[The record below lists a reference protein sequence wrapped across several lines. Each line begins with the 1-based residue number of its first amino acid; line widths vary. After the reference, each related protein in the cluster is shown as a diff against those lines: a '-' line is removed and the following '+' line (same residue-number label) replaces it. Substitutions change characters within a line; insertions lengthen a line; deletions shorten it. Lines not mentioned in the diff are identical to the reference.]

1 MTSAN
6 FATALPVSASVT
18 PGGPGNLQTVQLTGL
33 LPQTAYSIGV
43 RAVDSCGNP
52 GTLAVTAVA
61 TPERTGNAVDACFV
75 ATAAYGTVMAN
86 DVEVL
91 RSFRD
96 SVLRR
101 SVLGELFVES
111 YYTFGP
117 AVAGVVGQSEL
128 LRASA
133 RDALAPVVSRVR

>member
-1 MTSAN
+1 M
-6 FATALPVSASVT
+6 
-18 PGGPGNLQTVQLTGL
+18 
-33 LPQTAYSIGV
+33 
-43 RAVDSCGNP
+43 
-52 GTLAVTAVA
+52 VA
-61 TPERTGNAVDACFV
+61 K
-75 ATAAYGTVMAN
+75 

-91 RSFRD
+91 RRFRD
-96 SVLRR
+96 LVLRR

-117 AVAGVVGQSEL
+117 PVAGVVGESEL